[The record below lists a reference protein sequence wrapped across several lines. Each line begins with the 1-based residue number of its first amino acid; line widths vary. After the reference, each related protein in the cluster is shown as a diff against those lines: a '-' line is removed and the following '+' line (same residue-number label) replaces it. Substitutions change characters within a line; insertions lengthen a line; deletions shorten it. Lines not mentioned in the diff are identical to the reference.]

1 MSAEGKKKT
10 RAKKAKAVEKRSIG
24 RPTLYQPEMGDRIIA
39 MGAEGYTVVEMAV
52 ELGITKSSLYK
63 YVEDHE
69 EFSDAFTRAR
79 ELAEA
84 FHAKNFRTQCG
95 LPQAVFNA
103 NGYAKFMGICFKDW
117 RDPTKVE
124 VSGVEGGPVVF
135 AWQAPSPA

>member
-1 MSAEGKKKT
+1 MSAGEKKRK
-10 RAKKAKAVEKRSIG
+10 RAKKVGNAVKRPIG
-24 RPTLYQPEMGDRIIA
+24 RPTLYDPAMCDRIIE
-39 MGAEGYTVVEMAV
+39 MGRDGYTVVEMAV
-52 ELGITKSSLYK
+52 DLNITKSSLYK

-79 ELAEA
+79 ELAES
-84 FHAKNFRTQCG
+84 FHAKRFRENCG
-95 LPQAVFNA
+95 MPQAVFNA

-135 AWQAPSPA
+135 AWQAPSLG